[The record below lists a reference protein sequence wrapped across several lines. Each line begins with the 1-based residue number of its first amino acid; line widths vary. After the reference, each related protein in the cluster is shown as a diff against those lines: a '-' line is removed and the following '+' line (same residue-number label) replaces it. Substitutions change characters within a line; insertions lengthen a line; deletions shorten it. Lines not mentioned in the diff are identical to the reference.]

1 MEKDSPALRNL
12 PRVDAILA
20 HPRMTAAAAD
30 APQVLARQAAR
41 KAVEETRARLLAD
54 QDVDTGEE
62 AVAIRAAEI
71 MRRKERRSPGRAVN
85 ATGIVLHTGLGRSPL
100 SDAAGEAL
108 AEVAGGFCNVQTDV
122 ATSQR
127 MHREAHVDWLFREIT
142 GAEDTVAVNNNAA
155 ATVLVLNTLARGRE
169 VIVSRGEMVEIGGSF
184 RIPEIME
191 LAGCRLVDV
200 GCTNKTHLK
209 DYEKAITAETA
220 LILSVHQ
227 SNYAVKGFASQV
239 GIAELADLAHEKGL
253 LCVHDLG
260 SGALVD
266 LARYDLPHEPSAPES
281 IDAGADVTL
290 FSGDKLLGGP
300 QCGIILGKRDLLE
313 PMRKN
318 QLYRVFRIGKLTLA
332 ALEATLRLFLEPE
345 DLPQRHRLMAMLT
358 RPLEDIRRQAD
369 ELARGVL
376 EACGD
381 RFSAEI
387 QESESEVGGGS
398 MAGESLP
405 TVVMRLRS
413 DSIPTEDL
421 ARLLRRNEPPVF
433 ARIHE
438 DHVLIDP
445 RTVLPGED
453 EIILDA
459 VRRIGEVSSFGE

>member
-1 MEKDSPALRNL
+1 MVDMTSRLRKL
-12 PRVDAILA
+12 PRVDDILSCSSMA
-20 HPRMTAAAAD
+20 SLTQGMPRL
-30 APQVLARQAAR
+30 LARQAAR
-41 KAVEETRARLLAD
+41 EAIEETRARLLAGE
-54 QDVDTGEE
+54 DVDAGEE
-62 AVAIRAAEI
+62 SVAGRAAEI
-71 MRRKERRSPGRAVN
+71 MRRKKQRSPGRAVN

-108 AEVAGGFCNVQTDV
+108 AEVSAGFCNVQTDV
-122 ATSQR
+122 ATGQR
-127 MHREAHVDWLFREIT
+127 MHREAHVDWLFREIA
-142 GAEDTVAVNNNAA
+142 GAEDAVVVNNNAA

-200 GCTNKTHLK
+200 GCTNKTHLE

-239 GIAELADLAHEKGL
+239 GIAELAALAHEKGL

-260 SGALVD
+260 SGALAD
-266 LARYDLPHEPSAPES
+266 LTMYGLPHEPSVPES
-281 IDAGADVTL
+281 LDAGADVTL

-300 QCGIILGKRDLLE
+300 QCGIILGKRDLLAD
-313 PMRKN
+313 MRKN
-318 QLYRVFRIGKLTLA
+318 QLYRVFRVGKLTLA

-345 DLPQRHRLMAMLT
+345 DLPRGHRLMAMLT

-369 ELARGVL
+369 ELARGIL

-381 RFSAEI
+381 RFSAETR
-387 QESESEVGGGS
+387 ENESEVGGGS
-398 MAGESLP
+398 LAGESLP
-405 TVVMRLRS
+405 TVVVRLRS
-413 DSIPTEDL
+413 DSISTEDL
-421 ARLLRRNEPPVF
+421 ASRLRRNEPPVF
-433 ARIHE
+433 ARIHK
-438 DHVLIDP
+438 DHILIDP
-445 RTVLPGED
+445 RTVLPGEC

-459 VRRIGEVSSFGE
+459 VRRIGEALSG